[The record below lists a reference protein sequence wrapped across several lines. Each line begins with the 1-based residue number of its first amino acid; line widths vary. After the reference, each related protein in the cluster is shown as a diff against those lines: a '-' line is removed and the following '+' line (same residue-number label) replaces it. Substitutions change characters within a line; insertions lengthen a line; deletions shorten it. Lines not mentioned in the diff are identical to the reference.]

1 MFKDDLYVA
10 LKCHSLLLLLSEQKY
25 DSLLFLAV
33 VPLGGVGELLTDV
46 QASTRVDFE
55 ERHAS
60 TTRHVRDLHKL
71 YPS

>member
-46 QASTRVDFE
+46 
-55 ERHAS
+55 
-60 TTRHVRDLHKL
+60 
-71 YPS
+71 